1 MAMLNYKYTVNLDT
15 PRSNCTI
22 ENVQEVKIQRL
33 PDTDKYDALC
43 ANGAMASFEICRF
56 LKEYG
61 RAFFFQAAD
70 ILDAMKLNLWVKQTA
85 SEIQNNEDIKKA
97 FAYMGEGIKSEWFSI
112 INIRSWLKSIYIM
125 RAIPN

>member
-1 MAMLNYKYTVNLDT
+1 MLNYKYTVNLDT

-22 ENVQEVKIQRL
+22 DNVQEVKIQRL

-43 ANGAMASFEICRF
+43 ANGAMASFDICRF

-70 ILDAMKLNLWVKQTA
+70 ILDGLKKGHEHFLKNDLRNGMKRIFHCFRLPVCHTSMRSVLAQKRLHMSLHV
-85 SEIQNNEDIKKA
+85 
-97 FAYMGEGIKSEWFSI
+97 SI
-112 INIRSWLKSIYIM
+112 M
-125 RAIPN
+125 

>member
-1 MAMLNYKYTVNLDT
+1 MEMLNYKYTVNLDT
-15 PRSNCTI
+15 TRSNCTI
-22 ENVQEVKIQRL
+22 DNVQEVKIQRL

-70 ILDAMKLNLWVKQTA
+70 ILDAMKKGHEHFLKNDLEKWDEKNLSLFQIAGVSYQHAKCLSPEEA
-85 SEIQNNEDIKKA
+85 SHELTCFYNVE
-97 FAYMGEGIKSEWFSI
+97 
-112 INIRSWLKSIYIM
+112 LL
-125 RAIPN
+125 